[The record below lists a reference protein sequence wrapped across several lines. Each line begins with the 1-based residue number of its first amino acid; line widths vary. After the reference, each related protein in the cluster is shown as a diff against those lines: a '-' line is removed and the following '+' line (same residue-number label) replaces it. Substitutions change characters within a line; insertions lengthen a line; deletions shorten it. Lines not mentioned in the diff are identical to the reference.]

1 MKEGRKCIRALSF
14 PENEMNLLKKRL
26 KKIEVNA
33 SGFSLHSFQSVV
45 FRLYNC
51 RVECEREERE
61 RVVERRGRSDPLRI
75 PRPRDRVRSI
85 SGPDI

>member
-26 KKIEVNA
+26 KKIEEVSA
-33 SGFSLHSFQSVV
+33 SGFSLHSFRSVV

-51 RVECEREERE
+51 A
-61 RVVERRGRSDPLRI
+61 G
-75 PRPRDRVRSI
+75 
-85 SGPDI
+85 